1 MGLFNNVLPKA
12 SSASAWNPLNW
23 APSLP
28 SASGISLPE
37 VPSLPG
43 LSSFPGASLLG
54 PKDQAWFK
62 SILMKFGFSG
72 ILATVFSFFLYIAYM
87 KFIKKDNKAIH
98 GFLKKMVPKY
108 VAKTPGMGMLS
119 KVPFLNKL
127 IPSPTS
133 LIHVPKGT
141 QSALNSIS
149 GIAPGIA
156 SKLNP
161 FKWKVFNKKKMA
173 EQEDDENYQAG
184 EPYGD
189 PTAMA
194 TGIATDLKSM
204 GLKGGVKDLRTL
216 FEVAKA
222 KGKPI
227 NDRDMTME
235 KMIAIATSLPR
246 TSKARGKL
254 TGIIVDTLWKSLQHP
269 PLSYMGNKFQYRTPD
284 GSYNNPLQPDLGKAG
299 SPYARTVPK
308 MKSLHGV
315 PPDPGL
321 LFDLLMARSDETF
334 KENPAGISSVLFYH
348 ATIIIHDCF
357 RTNRV
362 DPSISDTSSYLDLAP
377 LYGSNLEDQLSI
389 RTMQRGLLKPDS
401 FAEKRLLGQ
410 PPGVNVMLIMYSRFH
425 NYVADVLLNVNEN
438 GRFTLQPSTTE
449 EGKRASLAKQDEDV
463 FQTARLVTNGLYVN
477 ISLHDYLRGLTNTH
491 HSASDWTLDPRVEV
505 GRLFDPEGVPRGIG
519 NQVSAEF
526 NLLYRFHSVISR
538 RDEKWMNEFL
548 QELFPGNNKPLDQLT
563 PQEFVQGLLRFE
575 QNIPDDPSQRSFGGL
590 QRGANGKFDDAELVN
605 IMKESM
611 EDPAGLFNARMVPKA
626 LRIIEITGILTS
638 RKWNLASLN
647 EMRAFFGLKRHDTFE
662 DINPDPQIAD
672 LMRKLYDHPDMVEL
686 YPGLFLEDGKPRM
699 DPGCGGCPPYTVGR
713 AVFSDAVTL
722 VRSDRFLTVDYT
734 ASNLTSWGYQE
745 VQQDYDILG
754 GSMFWKLFQRAFPG
768 WFPYNSLHS
777 TQPMFT
783 RKMNEQIAREIGT
796 IDQYTLEDPSPPPN
810 PIVLNKYSAV
820 TKVLSDQTNFR
831 VIWARNLNDM
841 TPGKKYDSYMLGGD
855 APANTA
861 QRNMVS
867 EIMFSPVEFMQLLSQ
882 TSLHVGKELLDGETL
897 RLATDLNQ
905 VDIIRDIAIPLNTRI
920 MADLFCLDLKT
931 DENKEGSLNTSELYK
946 HLMSVRTFGFNNF
959 DPALAL
965 RRRNEARE
973 GSKVLTE
980 TTLKVISHGSGQIGG
995 DHEIIPKVTGAI
1007 RGAATRITSKIP
1019 IIGGLV
1025 SNLGKKTQ
1033 ADTGSL
1039 RWYGQNVVKEL
1050 IAAGKSPEEATDICW
1065 LTAVAGVGA
1074 PIGMFADVLGYFL
1087 QSENAQHWEAIQ
1099 NLVSSSNA
1107 DSADKQLRKYVL
1119 EAQRLTSNQRDIRV
1133 CVGETT
1139 IDGKTYKP
1147 GDLVIALFGLACKDS
1162 HAIPEPDQFKLDRPE
1177 SAYIHLGYGPHSCL
1191 GREIALTFL
1200 ISLVRICGGLKNLR
1214 PAPGKMGAL
1223 KQIQVNGDRSY
1234 LNDSWSYLTSDPTTW
1249 KVHFDGVGQG
1259 VFRAPKLPVAVGDV
1273 NYGALKKEQEDFVK
1287 NKASK
1292 LMPNGDAPSQYTDG
1306 TADPT
1311 KPATTAAA
1319 AGASVPVPNG
1329 APYIDGVNQP
1339 QQQATSARKYNPDLL
1354 DRAISD
1360 FSAINK
1366 QAVGTAHNI
1375 AHGFVSSVPGG
1386 SSASHMAHGIAQN
1399 FIPESSAAPFGSVD
1413 DQVGQAQ

>member
-1 MGLFNNVLPKA
+1 MGLLSNVIPKGFSG
-12 SSASAWNPLNW
+12 SSWNPL
-23 APSLP
+23 SLP
-28 SASGISLPE
+28 SSSGLSLPK
-37 VPSLPG
+37 
-43 LSSFPGASLLG
+43 LSSLPGASLLG
-54 PKDQAWFK
+54 SKDQAWFK
-62 SILMKFGFSG
+62 SILTTFGLNG
-72 ILATVFSFFLYIAYM
+72 VLATVFSFFLYLAYL
-87 KFIKKDNKAIH
+87 KFVKKDNK
-98 GFLKKMVPKY
+98 GVLEFLKKKGSEY
-108 VAKTPGMGMLS
+108 VSKVPGMGMLT

-127 IPSPTS
+127 IPSPEST
-133 LIHVPKGT
+133 IHVPKGT

-161 FKWKVFNKKKMA
+161 TKWRILNKKKIA

-204 GLKGGVKDLRTL
+204 GLKGGFKDLRTL

-254 TGIIVDTLWKSLQHP
+254 TGIIIDTLWKSLQHP

-308 MKSLHGV
+308 MKHLHGV

-334 KENPAGISSVLFYH
+334 KENPAGVSSVLFYH
-348 ATIIIHDCF
+348 ATIIIHDVF

-377 LYGSNLEDQLSI
+377 LYGSNLEDQLDV

-410 PPGVNVMLIMYSRFH
+410 PAGVNVMLVMYNRFH
-425 NYVADVLLNVNEN
+425 NYVADVLLNINEN
-438 GRFTLQPSTTE
+438 GRFTLRPANTE
-449 EGKRASLAKQDEDV
+449 EGIKAALAQQDEDI
-463 FQTARLVTNGLYVN
+463 FQTARLITNGLYIN

-491 HSASDWTLDPRVEV
+491 HSASDWTLDPRIEV
-505 GRLFDPEGVPRGIG
+505 GRIFDPEGVPRGIG

-538 RDEKWMNEFL
+538 RDEKWTNEFM
-548 QELFPGNNKPLDQLT
+548 QEIFPGRPLDQLT
-563 PQEFVQGLLRFE
+563 PQEFARGLMRFE
-575 QNIPDDPSQRSFGGL
+575 KSIPEDPAERTFGKL
-590 QRGANGKFDDAELVN
+590 KRNANGKFNDAELVG
-605 IMKESM
+605 IMKDSM

-626 LRIIEITGILTS
+626 LRMIEISGILTS

-647 EMRAFFGLKRHDTFE
+647 EMRSFFGLKRHNTFE
-662 DINPDPQIAD
+662 DINPDPQVAD
-672 LMRKLYDHPDMVEL
+672 LLRKLYDHPDMVEM

-796 IDQYTLEDPSPPPN
+796 IDQYTLKDPSPPPT
-810 PIVLNKYSAV
+810 PIVLAKYSSV
-820 TKVLSDQTNFR
+820 TKVLSDQTNFH
-831 VIWARNLNDM
+831 VTWAKNLNDM

-855 APANTA
+855 APANAA
-861 QRNMVS
+861 QRNLVR
-867 EIMFSPVEFMQLLSQ
+867 EIMFSPAEFMQLLSQ
-882 TSLHVGKELLDGETL
+882 TSMHAGKELLDNETL
-897 RLATDLNQ
+897 SLASDLNQ
-905 VDIIRDIAIPLNTRI
+905 LDIIRDIAIPLNTRI

-931 DENKEGSLNTSELYK
+931 DENKGGSLNTTELYK

-965 RRRNEARE
+965 RRRKEARE

-980 TTLKVISHGSGQIGG
+980 TTLKVISHGPSPISDARGILS
-995 DHEIIPKVTGAI
+995 KATGALT
-1007 RGAATRITSKIP
+1007 RAASNVTSKIP
-1019 IIGGLV
+1019 FIGGLV
-1025 SNLGKKTQ
+1025 NKIDNKVE

-1050 IAAGKSPEEATDICW
+1050 ISAGKTPEEAADICW

-1074 PIGMFADVLGYFL
+1074 PIGMFADVLNYFL
-1087 QSENAQHWEAIQ
+1087 QDENSQYWEAIQ
-1099 NLVSSSNA
+1099 NLASISNVEA
-1107 DSADKQLRKYVL
+1107 ADKELRKYVL

-1133 CVGETT
+1133 CVGATT
-1139 IDGKTYKP
+1139 IDGKQYKP
-1147 GDLVIALFGLACKDS
+1147 GDVVVALFGPACKDPDAVS
-1162 HAIPEPDQFKLDRPE
+1162 EPEQFKLDRPE
-1177 SAYIHLGYGPHSCL
+1177 SAYIHLGYGPHACL
-1191 GREIALTFL
+1191 GREIALTF
-1200 ISLVRICGGLKNLR
+1200 IVSLVKVCSGLKNLR

-1223 KQIQVNGDRSY
+1223 KQIQINGDRSY
-1234 LNDSWSYLTSDPTTW
+1234 LNDSWSYLTTDPTTW
-1249 KVHFDGVGQG
+1249 KVHFDGVGKG
-1259 VFRAPKLPVAVGDV
+1259 VFRAPKLPIGVASDI
-1273 NYGALKKEQEDFVK
+1273 NYNALKKEQDDFVM

-1292 LMPNGDAPSQYTDG
+1292 LMPNGTDSSHGTG
-1306 TADPT
+1306 TADSI
-1311 KPATTAAA
+1311 KSAINGEA
-1319 AGASVPVPNG
+1319 AGATMPVLNGVPSVNGVDQQNGVPNSQNLTNG
-1329 APYIDGVNQP
+1329 QP
-1339 QQQATSARKYNPDLL
+1339 QQQLVPTAKESSSLL
-1354 DRAISD
+1354 NRAISD

-1366 QAVGTAHNI
+1366 KTVGTAHDI
-1375 AHGFVSSVPGG
+1375 AHGFVESIPGG
-1386 SSASHMAHGIAQN
+1386 QSASKLTHGIAQN
-1399 FIPESSAAPFGSVD
+1399 FIPGSDGASGSGGDHFG
-1413 DQVGQAQ
+1413 QT